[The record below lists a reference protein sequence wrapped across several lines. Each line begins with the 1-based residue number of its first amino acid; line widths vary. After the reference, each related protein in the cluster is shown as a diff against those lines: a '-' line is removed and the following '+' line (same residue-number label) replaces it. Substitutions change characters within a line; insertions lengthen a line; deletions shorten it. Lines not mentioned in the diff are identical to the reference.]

1 MAYREWEANYHKA
14 WTQTETNF
22 VSAKDF
28 GFCRCSISAVIPL
41 AGEKNNLV
49 DYGRISGDL

>member
-28 GFCRCSISAVIPL
+28 GFRRCSISAVIPL